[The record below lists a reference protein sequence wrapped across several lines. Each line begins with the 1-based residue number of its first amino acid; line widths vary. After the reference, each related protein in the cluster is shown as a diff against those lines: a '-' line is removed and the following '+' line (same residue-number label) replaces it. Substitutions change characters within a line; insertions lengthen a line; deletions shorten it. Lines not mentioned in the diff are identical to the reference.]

1 MMLDIVEVFLKHH
14 QYSYVRLDGRTNIPD
29 RYVTFL
35 LKMGEKKMD
44 VCVEMGRNFTFV
56 FYRTGFYGH
65 WELSIER
72 F

>member
-35 LKMGEKKMD
+35 LKMGEKKWM
-44 VCVEMGRNFTFV
+44 CVWRWEGTLPLFSIVQDSMV
-56 FYRTGFYGH
+56 TGH
-65 WELSIER
+65 
-72 F
+72 